1 MKKFTDKINE
11 SFEDKKI
18 LTSEQFI
25 EEYLDVDS
33 DFIEKMRE
41 QMSNMSGFDFDNI
54 PDLMVRFAQY
64 HVRLAVKEQ
73 IRIENDRITSESEL
87 DKLTEEALR
96 NTYPLENIK

>member
-11 SFEDKKI
+11 SVEDKKI

-41 QMSNMSGFDFDNI
+41 QMSNMSGFDYYNI
-54 PDLMVRFAQY
+54 PDLMA
-64 HVRLAVKEQ
+64 E
-73 IRIENDRITSESEL
+73 
-87 DKLTEEALR
+87 
-96 NTYPLENIK
+96 

>member
-18 LTSEQFI
+18 LASEQFI

-33 DFIEKMRE
+33 DFIEKVRE